1 MTFLATHRSRG
12 QSIQCGLGKPGR
24 ATHSKYGQ
32 VGCAI
37 RKSNIVDIMVRTV
50 VIWRLQD
57 DIWVD
62 TVRLGELGGGGLGF
76 LGASWIP
83 GGRVLAQSWGGAL
96 HLWEGGEQGWS
107 SEVVV
112 GGHQAPVVDLAW
124 ESKGCYLLTVSK
136 DQTARVHA
144 PWKEGGNAW
153 HEVARPQVHG
163 YDLACCAALSN
174 HRFVSGA
181 EEKLLRAF
189 VAPSSFLSNL
199 ALVSGVT
206 REQVGKG
213 HGTLAEG
220 ASVPSLG
227 LSNKAVWEED
237 EEKAVEER
245 HVKDLY
251 PDSYFTKQVSSRP
264 PPEETL
270 VQNTLWPEV
279 HKLYGHGHEL
289 FTVATSPNSSFVA
302 SACRATDVTSARV
315 IIWDPETWAEVPAFH
330 DETRFQYSSIR

>member
-1 MTFLATHRSRG
+1 M
-12 QSIQCGLGKPGR
+12 
-24 ATHSKYGQ
+24 
-32 VGCAI
+32 
-37 RKSNIVDIMVRTV
+37 
-50 VIWRLQD
+50 
-57 DIWVD
+57 
-62 TVRLGELGGGGLGF
+62 
-76 LGASWIP
+76 
-83 GGRVLAQSWGGAL
+83 LAQSWGGAL

-163 YDLACCAALSN
+163 YDLACCATLSN

-199 ALVSGVT
+199 ALVSGIT

-237 EEKAVEER
+237 EEKM
-245 HVKDLY
+245 
-251 PDSYFTKQVSSRP
+251 VSR
-264 PPEETL
+264 
-270 VQNTLWPEV
+270 
-279 HKLYGHGHEL
+279 
-289 FTVATSPNSSFVA
+289 
-302 SACRATDVTSARV
+302 
-315 IIWDPETWAEVPAFH
+315 
-330 DETRFQYSSIR
+330 